1 MKYVYF
7 KKVEIKNFLSVGE
20 DPVTIEFNS
29 GLNIITGNNKDKLDR
44 RNGVG
49 KSTVADSVYFAI
61 FGSTLRELKKE
72 HIVNNITQRNCSIEL
87 YFTINTDGVVN
98 EYRISRKLSPTKC
111 YLYKDGEDIT
121 RDTIQNTT
129 LYIQELLN
137 TTPEVFQN
145 CVIMTINN
153 TVPFMAKKKLE
164 KRKFIEGIFN
174 LQVFSNMLA
183 DVRTEYNS
191 VSKDLDIE
199 CARYEEISN
208 TLTNQQKQQV
218 DADQDHIR
226 NKQKLDLRKSNCE
239 RDIQAI
245 EQKIKSVV
253 EVDTEKITEKV
264 DKIDEVVPQVEVKIQ
279 KLISNESKLSTMI
292 DMNREK
298 QSKISAEHSTCPT
311 CLRGLDDEHKHVIK
325 EEKQKIENQITDLQ
339 SERAKLDGKLKEA
352 KELKST
358 LQSRRREQ
366 TNKLQQAQIEKH
378 KNKTLIEQRDNL
390 KSQLRDI
397 DDDIKS
403 VDKNKVSYDKMIA
416 ETTDRLGNT
425 QKDVDKIKSELAKLE
440 IIKFIVSEEGV
451 KSYIVKKILQLFNS
465 KLAYYLKKMD
475 SNCICVFNE
484 YFEDEI
490 IDEKGKPCSYF
501 NFSGAERKNID
512 LACLFAFMDIRRL
525 QGDVAFNFSMY
536 DELFDSSLDERGVEL
551 VIDILKERIES
562 YNECIMVISHRK
574 ESTKLATGEVI
585 FLEKQNGVTTRVETP
600 DSELK

>member
-1 MKYVYF
+1 MKYVDF

-87 YFTINTDGVVN
+87 HFTINTDGVVN
-98 EYRISRKLSPTKC
+98 KYRILRKLSPTKC
-111 YLYKDGEDIT
+111 YLYKDDEDIT

-208 TLTNQQKQQV
+208 TLANQQKQQV
-218 DADQDHIR
+218 DADQDHVR

-239 RDIQAI
+239 RDIKLI
-245 EQKIKSVV
+245 DEKIKSVV
-253 EVDTEKITEKV
+253 EVDTDQITDKV
-264 DKIDEVVPQVEVKIQ
+264 NKIDEVMPQVEAKIQ

-292 DMNREK
+292 DMNRDK

-325 EEKQKIENQITDLQ
+325 EEKQKIENQITELQ
-339 SERAKLDGKLKEA
+339 SERTKLDGKLKEA

-378 KNKTLIEQRDNL
+378 KNKTLIEQKNNL
-390 KSQLRDI
+390 VSQLRDI
-397 DDDIKS
+397 EDDIKS
-403 VDKNKVSYDKMIA
+403 VDKNKVSYDKMIT
-416 ETTDRLGNT
+416 ETTERLDST

>member
-352 KELKST
+352 KELKGT

-397 DDDIKS
+397 DDDIK
-403 VDKNKVSYDKMIA
+403 K
-416 ETTDRLGNT
+416 
-425 QKDVDKIKSELAKLE
+425 
-440 IIKFIVSEEGV
+440 
-451 KSYIVKKILQLFNS
+451 
-465 KLAYYLKKMD
+465 
-475 SNCICVFNE
+475 
-484 YFEDEI
+484 
-490 IDEKGKPCSYF
+490 
-501 NFSGAERKNID
+501 
-512 LACLFAFMDIRRL
+512 
-525 QGDVAFNFSMY
+525 
-536 DELFDSSLDERGVEL
+536 
-551 VIDILKERIES
+551 
-562 YNECIMVISHRK
+562 
-574 ESTKLATGEVI
+574 
-585 FLEKQNGVTTRVETP
+585 
-600 DSELK
+600 

>member
-1 MKYVYF
+1 
-7 KKVEIKNFLSVGE
+7 
-20 DPVTIEFNS
+20 
-29 GLNIITGNNKDKLDR
+29 
-44 RNGVG
+44 
-49 KSTVADSVYFAI
+49 
-61 FGSTLRELKKE
+61 
-72 HIVNNITQRNCSIEL
+72 
-87 YFTINTDGVVN
+87 
-98 EYRISRKLSPTKC
+98 
-111 YLYKDGEDIT
+111 
-121 RDTIQNTT
+121 
-129 LYIQELLN
+129 
-137 TTPEVFQN
+137 
-145 CVIMTINN
+145 
-153 TVPFMAKKKLE
+153 
-164 KRKFIEGIFN
+164 
-174 LQVFSNMLA
+174 
-183 DVRTEYNS
+183 
-191 VSKDLDIE
+191 
-199 CARYEEISN
+199 
-208 TLTNQQKQQV
+208 
-218 DADQDHIR
+218 
-226 NKQKLDLRKSNCE
+226 
-239 RDIQAI
+239 
-245 EQKIKSVV
+245 
-253 EVDTEKITEKV
+253 
-264 DKIDEVVPQVEVKIQ
+264 
-279 KLISNESKLSTMI
+279 
-292 DMNREK
+292 
-298 QSKISAEHSTCPT
+298 
-311 CLRGLDDEHKHVIK
+311 VIK

-352 KELKST
+352 KELKGT